1 MRKTKALLFVLA
13 ALTLTACNNQGK
25 ESTSTSDSA
34 PISDS
39 TSSGKAS
46 SSSSQGANITL
57 TDSMFASLAQGV
69 SFDGYAA
76 TKVRLSSSLDASF
89 EFEYLDGKS
98 TQTGY
103 WFNAYAASML
113 PNRTAA
119 EELSVANL
127 NTEILKY
134 KKGALAGRT
143 NYLPSATLKTSTN
156 KPVAVSA
163 SLSIDNTV
171 VETPVENVAAQE
183 EGSTDTEPY
192 VAFSESYSS
201 GLFSALHASDF
212 AEDTSKRIAIS
223 SKEKAY
229 VLNITD
235 TTSAA
240 LKAASVAFNY
250 FSFGS
255 NLGVEM
261 KDIYVVTDGTKITKL
276 IGDADT
282 TIVMNFM
289 GQEMKILYT
298 AYSYLNVTASGSDV
312 TVKNTEA
319 LTTTPDTAL
328 DTLFKSMK
336 NGNYTENATL
346 TYVTSNTTY
355 NYSWTAKET
364 ASTYTYTS
372 EVTQN
377 GKKAT
382 VSNQNIILQKNNYLY
397 NLKTYGDK
405 GTYATSSSGTA
416 LPKFDLDA
424 HFFTKQADGSFVFK
438 ASDYADIILT
448 YDTTDFTYGDSFLL
462 GKSTISEITVKV
474 EEGGFELKTTG
485 SVVLKTGD
493 TFTTEFDIHYSAI
506 GTTTDGFD
514 ATDVKTTSDD
524 LTWKDLFSSDTNYS
538 KVCTNV
544 GGEDFLLKNL
554 PTMGGSFFEGTLG
567 AFGASEDDPT
577 FGFMVLY
584 EGSDDMFTEDYIS
597 SLISSMK
604 KKFEAV
610 KLSDGTA
617 AFSMDAKSTSTGLL
631 MNYKNHL
638 TINSTEVTLQAQVFP
653 YASMYGYYWVYQV
666 ICTPVTTTTTT
677 NSLK

>member
-13 ALTLTACNNQGK
+13 ALTLTACGNQGK
-25 ESTSTSDSA
+25 KSTSASNSA

-39 TSSGKAS
+39 TSSGKTS
-46 SSSSQGANITL
+46 SSSVQDNITL

-134 KKGALAGRT
+134 QKGALGDRT

-171 VETPVENVAAQE
+171 PVENVAAQE

-212 AEDTSKRIAIS
+212 VEDTNKTVATS

-255 NLGVEM
+255 DLGVEM

-298 AYSYLNVTASGSDV
+298 AYSYLNVTAFGSDV
-312 TVKNTEA
+312 SVKNTEA
-319 LTTTPDTAL
+319 LTNTPDTAL
-328 DTLFKSMK
+328 DTLFQSMK

-346 TYVTSNTTY
+346 KYVTSSTTY
-355 NYSWTAKET
+355 NYAWTAKET
-364 ASTYTYTS
+364 ASTYTYAST
-372 EVTQN
+372 VTQN
-377 GKKAT
+377 GKTAT
-382 VSNQNIILQKNNYLY
+382 VSDQNIILQENNYLY
-397 NLKTYGDK
+397 NLKTYGEK

-448 YDTTDFTYGDSFLL
+448 YDTTDFTYGDTFLL
-462 GKSTISEITVKV
+462 NQSTVSEITVKV

-485 SVVLKTGD
+485 SVALKTGD
-493 TFTTEFDIHYSAI
+493 IFTTEFDIHYSAI

-514 ATDVKTTSDD
+514 ATGVKTTSDD
-524 LTWKDLFSSDTNYS
+524 LTWKDLFSSDTSYS
-538 KVCTNV
+538 NACTNV
-544 GGEDFLLKNL
+544 GGEDFMLNNL

-567 AFGASEDDPT
+567 AFSASEDDPT
-577 FGFMVLY
+577 FGFIVLY
-584 EGSDDMFTEDYIS
+584 EGRDDMFTEDYIS

-604 KKFEAV
+604 TKFEAV

-638 TINSTEVTLQAQVFP
+638 TINNTEVTLQAQVFP
-653 YASMYGYYWVYQV
+653 YASMYGYYWVYRV